1 MIQITTRVSEVVAK
15 ELDEVAVHFNNNR
28 SEVLRQA
35 IDRFLEE
42 VEDASISLDRLKDPD
57 ANWLDWDDVKREFQ
71 DKLRNERKRSCC
83 EYKARIAN
91 GFENPS
97 TA

>member
-71 DKLRNERKRSCC
+71 DKDWGTSEKGVEQILELILIMFNQHN
-83 EYKARIAN
+83 YY
-91 GFENPS
+91 
-97 TA
+97 

>member
-1 MIQITTRVSEVVAK
+1 MIQITTRVPEVVAK

-42 VEDASISLDRLKDPD
+42 VEDASISLDRLNDPD
-57 ANWLDWDDVKREFQ
+57 ANWLDWDDVEREFQ
-71 DKLRNERKRSCC
+71 DKD
-83 EYKARIAN
+83 
-91 GFENPS
+91 
-97 TA
+97 

>member
-1 MIQITTRVSEVVAK
+1 MIQITTRVPEVVAK
-15 ELDEVAVHFNNNR
+15 ELDEVAVQFNNNR

-57 ANWLDWDDVKREFQ
+57 ASWLDWDDVEREFQ
-71 DKLRNERKRSCC
+71 D
-83 EYKARIAN
+83 
-91 GFENPS
+91 
-97 TA
+97 